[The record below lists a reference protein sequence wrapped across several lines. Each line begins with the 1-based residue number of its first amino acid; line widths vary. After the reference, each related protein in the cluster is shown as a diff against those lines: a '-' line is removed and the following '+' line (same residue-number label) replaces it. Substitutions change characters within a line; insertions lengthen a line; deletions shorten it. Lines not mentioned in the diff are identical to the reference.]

1 MWRGS
6 GPVRLFRMARIH
18 ELRDGVHV
26 IGTENWRLNSG
37 LIVGSQRALVID
49 TGAGPRQ
56 GREILAA
63 VREVTD
69 LPLTVVNTHA
79 HYDHYMGNAAFQRAG
94 VEEFWA
100 HKACAAAMREHGEYQ
115 RSFVGTQEPEM
126 GDGEGMD
133 TQIVFP
139 TNTLPGNGRRPSL
152 TRIELGDKPVTLF
165 FLGLGHTDNDLCVG
179 VEDVVFCGDLVEEGA
194 DPSFEDSYP
203 QRWVETLRSLA
214 TLERYKVFVPG
225 HGSPVSGTFVLQQA
239 DTMALAVKRAE
250 QADPVAAGTVTASM
264 FRLPYQAGVA
274 RIFLDRLATVR
285 IETAASEPQTANSEQ
300 QQPQSQGT
308 PQ

>member
-1 MWRGS
+1 
-6 GPVRLFRMARIH
+6 MARIH
-18 ELRDGVHV
+18 ELRDDVYV

-63 VREVTD
+63 VRDITD
-69 LPLTVVNTHA
+69 LPLTVANTHA
-79 HYDHYMGNAAFQRAG
+79 HYDHFMGNAAFLRAG
-94 VEEFWA
+94 AEEFWA

-126 GDGEGMD
+126 GDGDGMD
-133 TQIVFP
+133 TQLVFP

-165 FLGLGHTDNDLCVG
+165 FLGHGHTDNDLCVG
-179 VEDVVFCGDLVEEGA
+179 VDDIVFCGDLVEEGA
-194 DPSFEDSYP
+194 DPSFEDSFP

-214 TLERYKVFVPG
+214 TLERYNVFVPG

-250 QADPVAAGTVTASM
+250 QADPESTGSVTASM

-285 IETAASEPQTANSEQ
+285 VETAASALQPASSG
-300 QQPQSQGT
+300 QPQLRSPSN

>member
-1 MWRGS
+1 
-6 GPVRLFRMARIH
+6 MARIH

-63 VREVTD
+63 VREVTN

-79 HYDHYMGNAAFQRAG
+79 HYDHYMGNAVFQRAG

-100 HKACAAAMREHGEYQ
+100 HKACAVAMREHGDYQ

-126 GDGEGMD
+126 GDAEGLD
-133 TQIVFP
+133 TQLVLP

-165 FLGLGHTDNDLCVG
+165 FLGLGHTDNDVCVG
-179 VEDVVFCGDLVEEGA
+179 VEDIVFCGDLVEEGA

-203 QRWVETLRSLA
+203 QCWVETLRSLA

-225 HGSPVSGTFVLQQA
+225 HGSPVSNTFVLQQA

-250 QADPVAAGTVTASM
+250 QADPTSAGTVTASM

-274 RIFLDRLATVR
+274 RVFLDRLATVR
-285 IETAASEPQTANSEQ
+285 IETAASAPRTASSEQ
-300 QQPQSQGT
+300 PQPQSQGI